1 MLRTHPGTPE
11 QEAVWQETGEREFGL
26 EAAVPGAMLAQGV
39 TDEVMTF
46 YAQDNEEDED
56 EYRDVIEDTTSGNNA
71 EAPEVYETE
80 FLNDGELPLKAE
92 GGDNELL

>member
-1 MLRTHPGTPE
+1 
-11 QEAVWQETGEREFGL
+11 VV
-26 EAAVPGAMLAQGV
+26 AVPGGILAQGV

-56 EYRDVIEDTTSGNNA
+56 EYRDVVEDTTCGDNA
-71 EAPEVYETE
+71 KAPEVYETK
-80 FLNDGELPLKAE
+80 FLDDGELPLKAE